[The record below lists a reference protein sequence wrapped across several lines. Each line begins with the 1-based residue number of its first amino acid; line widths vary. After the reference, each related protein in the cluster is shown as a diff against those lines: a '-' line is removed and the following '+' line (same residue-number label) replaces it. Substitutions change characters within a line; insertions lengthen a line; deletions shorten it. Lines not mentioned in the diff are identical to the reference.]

1 MFVTFEGP
9 EGSGKTTQIRFL
21 HDALS
26 KSGVPVLATREPGG
40 TSVGDQIRKIL
51 LDGDNRDMV
60 PVCELLLY
68 WAARAQH
75 VEEVIRPALGSR
87 KLVLCDRYTDSTI
100 AYQGFA
106 RGIDFGSLSDLDRI
120 ATQNLKPDLTL
131 LFDLPVEVGL
141 ARAHGRMQ
149 GQTGAARE
157 DRFENEKLEF
167 HRKVRDGFLELAK
180 CEPGRFVVLD
190 ATLDHQVLHAQVLKI
205 VSDAL

>member
-1 MFVTFEGP
+1 MFITFEGP
-9 EGSGKTTQIRFL
+9 EGSGKTTQIRLL
-21 HDALS
+21 HEALS
-26 KSGVPVLATREPGG
+26 KRGVPVIVTREPGG
-40 TSVGDQIRKIL
+40 TPVGDQIRKIL
-51 LDGDNRDMV
+51 LDAGNRDMV

-75 VEEVIRPALGSR
+75 VEEVIRPALKSG
-87 KLVLCDRYTDSTI
+87 KLVLCDRYTDSTV

-106 RGIDFGSLSDLDRI
+106 RGIDFTSLSDLDRI

-149 GQTGAARE
+149 GQTGADRE

-180 CEPGRFVVLD
+180 QESGRFVVLD
-190 ATLDHQVLHAQVLKI
+190 AASEPQVLHVQVLKI
-205 VSDAL
+205 VTDAL